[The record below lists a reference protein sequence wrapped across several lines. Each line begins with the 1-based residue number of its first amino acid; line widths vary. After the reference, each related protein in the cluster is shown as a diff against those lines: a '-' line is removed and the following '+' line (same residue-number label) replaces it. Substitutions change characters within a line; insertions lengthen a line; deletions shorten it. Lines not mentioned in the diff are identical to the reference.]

1 MPRDS
6 ATFAS
11 DTGCAYVLP
20 AANDGSINIDNNT
33 TTKYIDSERLGFLIR
48 NAPFYWIYLI
58 LRTFSNIAF
67 GIIIPFFQQEFQA
80 SLGTCNNYETFTE
93 LYGSNG
99 EIDKYAHNCYTCHMI
114 CLFYNSG
121 LERVIC
127 MLSWE
132 QLIKD
137 CSDCNRC
144 NLGRTRSNIVI
155 ERGSRNA
162 PLMFVGEGP
171 GEQEDLQGKPF
182 VGPAGKLLD
191 LLLDALMFKK
201 DEYYIANIVK
211 CRPPGNRVP
220 LDEEAEKCLPFL
232 RNQVLLVKPQI
243 IVCLGSTA
251 MKYII
256 DRDARI
262 TKIRGQWIERKGFW
276 IMPTFHPAALL
287 RDESKKVLMWEDIK
301 KVKNKLESLCQNRK
315 I

>member
-1 MPRDS
+1 
-6 ATFAS
+6 
-11 DTGCAYVLP
+11 
-20 AANDGSINIDNNT
+20 
-33 TTKYIDSERLGFLIR
+33 
-48 NAPFYWIYLI
+48 
-58 LRTFSNIAF
+58 
-67 GIIIPFFQQEFQA
+67 
-80 SLGTCNNYETFTE
+80 
-93 LYGSNG
+93 
-99 EIDKYAHNCYTCHMI
+99 
-114 CLFYNSG
+114 
-121 LERVIC
+121 